1 MRADLKVFLA
11 AIVVLITAV
20 PAIAHHAFAAE
31 YDADQPVTL
40 KGKVTKF
47 EWTNPHARFYIDVV
61 DAKGVVTNW
70 NLELASPNVL
80 KRNGWSSKILQIG
93 DTVTVEGS
101 RAKDGSKMANA
112 KAVPL
117 ANGQRVFSG
126 LQVADGHTAYRA
138 VSLENR
144 ANTDPHLFLI
154 RREYPQLPPDLHEC
168 EQASR

>member
-1 MRADLKVFLA
+1 MRRSLGIFLA
-11 AIVVLITAV
+11 AALLLTAAA

-112 KAVPL
+112 KAVTL

-126 LQVADGHTAYRA
+126 LQGADAPNA
-138 VSLENR
+138 PNP
-144 ANTDPHLFLI
+144 N
-154 RREYPQLPPDLHEC
+154 Q
-168 EQASR
+168 

>member
-1 MRADLKVFLA
+1 MKTSFGIFVA
-11 AIVVLITAV
+11 AAMLLITAV

-61 DAKGVVTNW
+61 DAKGTVTNW

-93 DTVTVEGS
+93 DTITVEGS
-101 RAKDGSKMANA
+101 RAKDGSKMANGR
-112 KAVPL
+112 VVTL

-126 LQVADGHTAYRA
+126 LQGSDAPNAP
-138 VSLENR
+138 SPN
-144 ANTDPHLFLI
+144 
-154 RREYPQLPPDLHEC
+154 Q
-168 EQASR
+168 

>member
-1 MRADLKVFLA
+1 MRAKLGILFAGVGL
-11 AIVVLITAV
+11 LIAAV

-40 KGKVTKF
+40 KGKVTTF

-61 DAKGVVTNW
+61 DAKGTVTNW

-93 DTVTVEGS
+93 DEVTVEGS

-112 KAVPL
+112 KVVTF

-126 LQVADGHTAYRA
+126 LQGEDAP
-138 VSLENR
+138 NQ
-144 ANTDPHLFLI
+144 PI
-154 RREYPQLPPDLHEC
+154 RQN
-168 EQASR
+168 Q

>member
-1 MRADLKVFLA
+1 MRRSLGIFLA
-11 AIVVLITAV
+11 AALLLTAAA

-61 DAKGVVTNW
+61 DAKGVATNW

-112 KAVPL
+112 KAVTL

-126 LQVADGHTAYRA
+126 LQGADAPNA
-138 VSLENR
+138 PNP
-144 ANTDPHLFLI
+144 N
-154 RREYPQLPPDLHEC
+154 Q
-168 EQASR
+168 